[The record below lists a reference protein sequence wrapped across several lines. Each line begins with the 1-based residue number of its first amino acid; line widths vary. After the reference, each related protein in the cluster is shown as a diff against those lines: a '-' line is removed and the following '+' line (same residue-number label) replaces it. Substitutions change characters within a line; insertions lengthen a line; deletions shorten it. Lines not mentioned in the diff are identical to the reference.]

1 MRLTDSDFIRDYCRF
16 RQLEHFMKPA
26 CLISVFFLLCCLI
39 SEGQAQG
46 VGREPRADSP
56 LMSGREVSLV
66 KELNM
71 TEAQLKESRRVRASY
86 SNRIL
91 KLRSEII
98 GKRIEFRNLMRDPS
112 APEETIRAKGK
123 EIEAIDIQLIREMI
137 DFEIEMRKI
146 LTPDQLQRWYSTM
159 DQQPVTK
166 KPSK

>member
-1 MRLTDSDFIRDYCRF
+1 
-16 RQLEHFMKPA
+16 MKVA
-26 CLISVFFLLCCLI
+26 GIFSALFLLFCLV
-39 SEGQAQG
+39 SESQAQG
-46 VGREPRADSP
+46 VGRDSRSDSP
-56 LMSGREVSLV
+56 LTSGREVSLV

-71 TEAQLKESRRVRASY
+71 TDAQLKETRRVRASY

-91 KLRSEII
+91 KLRSDII

-112 APEETIRAKGK
+112 VSEETIRVKGK

-146 LTPDQLQRWYSTM
+146 LTSDQLQRWYSGM

-166 KPSK
+166 KPVK